1 MTDDS
6 SRRLDDRQ
14 QPETSG
20 ADGATPAP
28 GGFVPPHPGS
38 RKMPRWNAGELIDA
52 PRFSRRHWYAF
63 LGPGLV
69 AGASAI
75 GGGEWLLGPLVTAR
89 YGGAL
94 LWLATLSILAQG
106 LYNIEVSRYTLYT
119 GEPIFTGKFRTL
131 PGPQFWLLVYL
142 VLDFG
147 TVFPYLAA
155 TAATPV
161 MILLLGGEMP
171 APDSVPLHWWMH
183 KFTATAILVASI
195 VPLIFGG
202 KVYNSLKAVMSFKLV
217 AVFGF
222 LLILAVFYSR
232 PSTWLDIGTG
242 FFKFGTVPV
251 LSGEDRNGNG
261 RLDPG
266 EDWDG
271 DGHLDVVERRLEPT
285 VDSDGDGRPDTWER
299 GPQGRLVKHEDLDGD
314 GYPDGANVENV
325 FVAWFGKG
333 GAAHRRFHPDR
344 LYRRHGRHCGQ
355 RRLGQYHGQQLH
367 PRPGLGHG
375 TPCGRHSQHGG
386 GEGDQLVSR
395 GNRFRGGPA
404 LPDSLAAVVPSCIA

>member
-1 MTDDS
+1 
-6 SRRLDDRQ
+6 
-14 QPETSG
+14 
-20 ADGATPAP
+20 
-28 GGFVPPHPGS
+28 
-38 RKMPRWNAGELIDA
+38 MPRWNSGELIDA
-52 PRFSRRHWYAF
+52 PRFVRKHWYAF

-142 VLDFG
+142 ILDFG

-183 KFTATAILVASI
+183 KFTATGILVASI

-222 LLILAVFYSR
+222 LLNSCRLLFPPVH
-232 PSTWLDIGTG
+232 LD
-242 FFKFGTVPV
+242 
-251 LSGEDRNGNG
+251 RHWN
-261 RLDPG
+261 RLFQV
-266 EDWDG
+266 WDG
-271 DGHLDVVERRLEPT
+271 PRAQRRGPQRQRKAGPRRGLGWGRPFLTWSNAGCEPT

-299 GPQGRLVKHEDLDGD
+299 GSSGATGQTRGPGRGWISGRRQRGKRVRCLVR
-314 GYPDGANVENV
+314 
-325 FVAWFGKG
+325 KG

-344 LYRRHGRHCGQ
+344 LHRRHGRHCG
-355 RRLGQYHGQQLH
+355 
-367 PRPGLGHG
+367 
-375 TPCGRHSQHGG
+375 
-386 GEGDQLVSR
+386 
-395 GNRFRGGPA
+395 
-404 LPDSLAAVVPSCIA
+404 